1 MRLAP
6 RGCREQRVV
15 RETCDPHTLAL
26 GAASS
31 RCPGR
36 IAALEADNERLK
48 VTPPPRLRR
57 PRSVRG
63 HREFLAEVT
72 AAQAEKLA
80 FGLTALALEG
90 ERSPEEMRRK
100 QDSEESSDS
109 TADALYLDAQVRSI
123 MAAHVW

>member
-1 MRLAP
+1 
-6 RGCREQRVV
+6 
-15 RETCDPHTLAL
+15 
-26 GAASS
+26 
-31 RCPGR
+31 
-36 IAALEADNERLK
+36 
-48 VTPPPRLRR
+48 
-57 PRSVRG
+57 VRG

>member
-1 MRLAP
+1 VRLAP

-48 VTPPPRLRR
+48 VTPPPAA
-57 PRSVRG
+57 P
-63 HREFLAEVT
+63 T
-72 AAQAEKLA
+72 APQRA
-80 FGLTALALEG
+80 G
-90 ERSPEEMRRK
+90 
-100 QDSEESSDS
+100 SSG
-109 TADALYLDAQVRSI
+109 I
-123 MAAHVW
+123 PG